1 MLNIKSFQQLFA
13 LKEFKQTFN
22 EKLTAVLLHCCFA
35 SMIMVFNKGN
45 IDVTK
50 QKKDWLTNYL
60 GCVEDQI
67 IKKMYFQ
74 LF

>member
-45 IDVTK
+45 IGVTK
-50 QKKDWLTNYL
+50 QKKDFI
-60 GCVEDQI
+60 E
-67 IKKMYFQ
+67 
-74 LF
+74 